1 MTDEIHRKK
10 TLHILRVLMPGWHQQ
25 HMLIPQDFSCS
36 DRLFAA
42 NIGIAFHT
50 PEEFFLGH
58 KPTKKFVLPGFNPQ
72 EQVDLKLLI
81 PDSEPFTENKQV
93 LVCHNTHEY

>member
-1 MTDEIHRKK
+1 
-10 TLHILRVLMPGWHQQ
+10 
-25 HMLIPQDFSCS
+25 MLIPQDFSCS